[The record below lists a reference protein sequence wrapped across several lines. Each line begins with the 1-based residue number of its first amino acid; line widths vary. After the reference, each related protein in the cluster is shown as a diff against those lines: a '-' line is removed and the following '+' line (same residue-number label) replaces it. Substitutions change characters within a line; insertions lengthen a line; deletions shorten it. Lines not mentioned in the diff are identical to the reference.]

1 MLTIVSVVVYAEG
14 MRFANPE
21 FLWLTPLAL
30 LVAWWWVRRP
40 RAAVRFSDASLF
52 DGPRGGRAW
61 RAVWGGAA
69 LRGLACLM
77 LILACAGPRR
87 PDERTR
93 LPAEAI
99 AIAMVVDV
107 SNSMSHEA
115 PWAVG
120 EPPISRLQA
129 VQRAFKLFVFGG
141 DAPDGTTFEPRPS
154 DQIGLITFAAIP
166 EVACPLT
173 LNHSSVL
180 LRTVEALQ
188 PKGGIDAGT
197 NIGDAIA
204 AALIHLEATTGA
216 KRKIVIVLSDGE
228 HTQSNDEHHTPRR
241 AAQLAASLRYPIY
254 TIDAGGDL
262 PATADARDLQAREE
276 GRQTLRDVAEMTGG
290 KAFTATDGSAMRAA
304 YKEIDALERARVP
317 TYQYRR
323 YFEYYPWFAA
333 AAVVLLL
340 ALHLLDRTRWRVVP

>member
-1 MLTIVSVVVYAEG
+1 MQ
-14 MRFANPE
+14 FANPE
-21 FLWLTPLAL
+21 FLWLSPLAL
-30 LVAWWWVRRP
+30 VVAWWWSRRP
-40 RAAVRFSDASLF
+40 RAAVRFSDSSLF

-61 RAVWGGAA
+61 RAVWGGAI
-69 LRGLACLM
+69 LRGLACLL
-77 LILACAGPRR
+77 LIIACAGPRR

-107 SNSMSHEA
+107 SNSMSAEV
-115 PWAVG
+115 PWAAG
-120 EPPISRLQA
+120 EPPVTRLQA
-129 VQRAFKLFVFGG
+129 VQKAFKMFVFGG
-141 DAPDGTTFEPRPS
+141 TAPDGTKFEPRPS
-154 DQIGLITFAAIP
+154 DQIGLVAFAAIP

-173 LNHSSVL
+173 LNHTSVL
-180 LRTVEALQ
+180 LKKVDELK

-216 KRKIVIVLSDGE
+216 KRKILIVLSDGE
-228 HTQSNDEHHTPRR
+228 HTQSNDETHTPRR
-241 AAQLAASLRYPIY
+241 AAQLAASMKYPIY

-262 PATADARDLQAREE
+262 PATADIKEIQAREE

-290 KAFTATDGSAMRAA
+290 KAFTATDGAAMLAA
-304 YKEIDALERARVP
+304 YKEIDALERAP
-317 TYQYRR
+317 IQTYQYRR
-323 YFEYYPWFAA
+323 YFEYYPWFAG

-340 ALHLLDRTRWRVVP
+340 TIHLLDRTRWRVVP